1 MLLVELVVFLTNY
14 HTIKELTTEL
24 KTRRKELLLAYNGSS
39 TLPAVTKV
47 EKWSKLT
54 PYCIDLLRAQGAR
67 ASGYEVSV
75 AIEDKLSEEGE
86 HVQEAIWVV
95 SPMGARAGSIAR
107 AFRLA
112 HGLARDSAVYPT
124 LPLLPP
130 LPTLLPDW
138 TSMPCEHNLAVRQFL
153 QVKGTTL
160 DFELTHFA
168 VAWRK
173 SSAKDKFNAR
183 RDQTFDFTGFT
194 SAAPSMTLTRDDR
207 ILLMTGEARTVIAAC
222 AGDEGLT
229 AELRGALKGIF
240 DKAVDKAGAAGHV
253 TPNPTKKRARNKA
266 ATAAAEG
273 GEAHA
278 ANPQVPPSKSGRKRQ
293 RRIPNVGQ
301 TPVGGRVDSV
311 ATAVS
316 PPVAPLLSALRTAS
330 AYC

>member
-1 MLLVELVVFLTNY
+1 
-14 HTIKELTTEL
+14 
-24 KTRRKELLLAYNGSS
+24 
-39 TLPAVTKV
+39 
-47 EKWSKLT
+47 
-54 PYCIDLLRAQGAR
+54 
-67 ASGYEVSV
+67 
-75 AIEDKLSEEGE
+75 
-86 HVQEAIWVV
+86 
-95 SPMGARAGSIAR
+95 
-107 AFRLA
+107 
-112 HGLARDSAVYPT
+112 
-124 LPLLPP
+124 
-130 LPTLLPDW
+130 
-138 TSMPCEHNLAVRQFL
+138 MPCKHNLAVRQFL

-160 DFELTHFA
+160 DFELTDFA

-173 SSAKDKFNAR
+173 SSAKEKFNAR

-266 ATAAAEG
+266 AAAAAAEG

-301 TPVGGRVDSV
+301 TPVVRKSRAAKAKGKAKGKKPSQ
-311 ATAVS
+311 TS
-316 PPVAPLLSALRTAS
+316 S
-330 AYC
+330 